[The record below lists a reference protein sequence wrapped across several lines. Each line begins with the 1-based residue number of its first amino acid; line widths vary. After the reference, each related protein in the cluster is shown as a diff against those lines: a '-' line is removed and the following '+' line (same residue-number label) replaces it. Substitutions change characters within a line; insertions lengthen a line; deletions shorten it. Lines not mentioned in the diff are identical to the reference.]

1 MTSKL
6 KPRRAVKAMKPAKA
20 KVAAKAKT
28 KVKPKKAKAMVK
40 AKARTMGKTHAKPA
54 ASAPKAKAAP
64 PVKDTVSNMRKD
76 ILRKILMDRRQD
88 VMKEIDGLLGNRMSD
103 EYQRRV
109 DSAPDVGDQALL
121 DTERVRDISLL
132 EMRNKMRQQIDE
144 ALSKLEEGTYGRCA
158 DCKVEISE
166 KRLRTVP
173 FARRCVACQSKQ
185 ELLEKIEMEPEEHEP

>member
-1 MTSKL
+1 MTSKSR
-6 KPRRAVKAMKPAKA
+6 PRRRAKTAVKAVAKI
-20 KVAAKAKT
+20 
-28 KVKPKKAKAMVK
+28 KAKAVVK
-40 AKARTMGKTHAKPA
+40 SNAKGAAAKTAAAAVPKHATTSLRREA
-54 ASAPKAKAAP
+54 
-64 PVKDTVSNMRKD
+64 
-76 ILRKILMDRRQD
+76 LRKILMDRRQE

-144 ALSKLEEGTYGRCA
+144 ALAKLEEGTYGRCA

-173 FARRCVACQSKQ
+173 FARRCVACQ
-185 ELLEKIEMEPEEHEP
+185 EREEMLEKIELEEEQEP

>member
-1 MTSKL
+1 MTSKSR
-6 KPRRAVKAMKPAKA
+6 PRRRAKTAVKA
-20 KVAAKAKT
+20 V
-28 KVKPKKAKAMVK
+28 VKM
-40 AKARTMGKTHAKPA
+40 
-54 ASAPKAKAAP
+54 KAKAA
-64 PVKDTVSNMRKD
+64 VKSNAKGSAAKTAATAVPKHTTISLRREA
-76 ILRKILMDRRQD
+76 LRKILMDRRQE

-144 ALSKLEEGTYGRCA
+144 ALAKLEEGTYGRCA

-173 FARRCVACQSKQ
+173 FARRCVACQ
-185 ELLEKIEMEPEEHEP
+185 EREEMLEKIELEEEQEP

>member
-1 MTSKL
+1 MTVKS
-6 KPRRAVKAMKPAKA
+6 KPRRAAKAAVKAKPKPKA
-20 KVAAKAKT
+20 VVKAKT
-28 KVKPKKAKAMVK
+28 KTKVK
-40 AKARTMGKTHAKPA
+40 AQAKINTSP
-54 ASAPKAKAAP
+54 PKAKAAP
-64 PVKDTVSNMRKD
+64 AVKDTASSLRKD
-76 ILRKILMDRRQD
+76 VLRKILMDRRQE

-121 DTERVRDISLL
+121 DTERVRDISIL

-144 ALSKLEEGTYGRCA
+144 ALAKLEEGTYGRCA

-185 ELLEKIEMEPEEHEP
+185 ELLERIEMEPEEQEP

>member
-1 MTSKL
+1 MTSKS
-6 KPRRAVKAMKPAKA
+6 KPRRGAKAAVKMAVKIKAKMAVKANAKGS
-20 KVAAKAKT
+20 AAKAAAAA
-28 KVKPKKAKAMVK
+28 VPKH
-40 AKARTMGKTHAKPA
+40 TMGGP
-54 ASAPKAKAAP
+54 
-64 PVKDTVSNMRKD
+64 RKEA
-76 ILRKILMDRRQD
+76 LRKILMDRRQE

-103 EYQRRV
+103 EAQRRV

-144 ALSKLEEGTYGRCA
+144 ALAKLEEGTYGRCA

-173 FARRCVACQSKQ
+173 FARRCVACQ
-185 ELLEKIEMEPEEHEP
+185 EREEMLEKIELEEEQEP

>member
-1 MTSKL
+1 V
-6 KPRRAVKAMKPAKA
+6 AVKTA
-20 KVAAKAKT
+20 
-28 KVKPKKAKAMVK
+28 VKI
-40 AKARTMGKTHAKPA
+40 
-54 ASAPKAKAAP
+54 KAKAA
-64 PVKDTVSNMRKD
+64 VKSNAKGAAVKTAAAAVPKQIMANPRKEA
-76 ILRKILMDRRQD
+76 LRKILMDRRQE
-88 VMKEIDGLLGNRMSD
+88 VMKEIDALLGNRMSD

-144 ALSKLEEGTYGRCA
+144 ALAKLEEGTYGRCA

-173 FARRCVACQSKQ
+173 FARRCVACQEK
-185 ELLEKIEMEPEEHEP
+185 EEMLEKIELEEEQEP

>member
-1 MTSKL
+1 MISKS
-6 KPRRAVKAMKPAKA
+6 KPRRGAKAAVKTA
-20 KVAAKAKT
+20 
-28 KVKPKKAKAMVK
+28 VKVK
-40 AKARTMGKTHAKPA
+40 AKAAIKATVKVAVKPKPKA
-54 ASAPKAKAAP
+54 AAAAPKHAMASQR
-64 PVKDTVSNMRKD
+64 KDT
-76 ILRKILMDRRQD
+76 LRKILMDRRQE

-144 ALSKLEEGTYGRCA
+144 ALAKLEEGTYGRCA

-173 FARRCVACQSKQ
+173 FARRCVACQEK
-185 ELLEKIEMEPEEHEP
+185 EEMLEKIESEEEQEP

>member
-1 MTSKL
+1 MTAKS
-6 KPRRAVKAMKPAKA
+6 KPRRGA
-20 KVAAKAKT
+20 KVAVKT
-28 KVKPKKAKAMVK
+28 AVKI
-40 AKARTMGKTHAKPA
+40 
-54 ASAPKAKAAP
+54 KAKAATKSN
-64 PVKDTVSNMRKD
+64 VKSAAVKTAAAAVPKQITASPRKEA
-76 ILRKILMDRRQD
+76 LRKILMDRRQE
-88 VMKEIDGLLGNRMSD
+88 VMKEIDSLLGNRMSD

-144 ALSKLEEGTYGRCA
+144 ALAKLEEGTYGRCA

-173 FARRCVACQSKQ
+173 FARRCVACQEK
-185 ELLEKIEMEPEEHEP
+185 EEMLEKIELEEEQEP

>member
-1 MTSKL
+1 MTSKS
-6 KPRRAVKAMKPAKA
+6 KPRRRAKTAVKA
-20 KVAAKAKT
+20 V
-28 KVKPKKAKAMVK
+28 VKI
-40 AKARTMGKTHAKPA
+40 
-54 ASAPKAKAAP
+54 KAKAA
-64 PVKDTVSNMRKD
+64 VKANAKGSAAKTIAAAVPKHTTTSLRREA
-76 ILRKILMDRRQD
+76 LRKILMDRRQE

-121 DTERVRDISLL
+121 DTERVRAISLL

-144 ALSKLEEGTYGRCA
+144 ALAKLEEGTYGRCA

-173 FARRCVACQSKQ
+173 FARRCVACQ
-185 ELLEKIEMEPEEHEP
+185 EREEMLEKIELEEEQEP